1 MELMVLKFVE
11 AGLEHQSW
19 TVNRLAQHLRSPKT
33 VSFAIRR
40 PKALIGF
47 VMLQIQRTTAHLDLL
62 VVNPDFRRQGIG
74 RQLVEEALQLAA
86 VSHATEISLEVRKS
100 NTSAQIFYQRLGF
113 VRDRE
118 IERYYCAKE
127 TAIRFK
133 RLLTP
138 NGSTNAS

>member
-1 MELMVLKFVE
+1 MELMVLTFVE

-19 TVNRLAQHLRSPKT
+19 TVSRLARHLRSPKT

-40 PKALIGF
+40 AQALIGF
-47 VMLQIQRTTAHLDLL
+47 VMLQIQRTAAHLDLL

-113 VRDRE
+113 ARDGE

-127 TAIRFK
+127 TAVRFK

-138 NGSTNAS
+138 NSSTNAS